1 MRAWSGARH
10 AYNAWVPGRRRPIY
24 SVPWCSTPPDPSV
37 TSVDVATGSRI
48 DRGRTAV
55 RRAYFKNRSLR
66 LPLNAIRSRGIRPND
81 LFVASYPRSGTT
93 WLRFLLFELL
103 TGTPA
108 EFVPVNESI
117 PYVGKHRGAPAL
129 LPSGGR
135 VIQTHETFLRGIR
148 SAIYLV
154 RDPRSVV
161 LSEYRWQLRTGLF
174 EGSFES
180 FFDAF
185 MSGRA
190 NPYGRWDRHV
200 DTWMS
205 SRLAAEGRLH
215 LVRFVDLRTDAVAE
229 LTRILDFLG
238 VRRPTALIEAVVANN
253 GLEEMR
259 LKEERA
265 PEGALG
271 ARTRADIRF
280 VQSGS
285 TSAWRDELSQ
295 GQARAIEERFEPT
308 FRRVWTDRP
317 AEPTSDEVAGTTAS
331 TATSTHPLE
340 NENGVKVLYI
350 AGWGRSGSTLLD
362 TLLGQI
368 DGFLSTG
375 ELRYVWERG
384 VIGDWICG
392 CQRSVKTCPL
402 WSRVLDSV
410 NANRD
415 AEARKIVDWQRQ
427 ATRFRH
433 TRGLLNRTSNDLGRD
448 GALDSYITVMQQ
460 LFAAIRE
467 ATGARVIVDSSK
479 RPSDA
484 AALTLVPNLQLYVV
498 HLVRDPRA
506 VAHSWR
512 RRQPGIDRHGVVN
525 STISWAAWNLMSD
538 GVRSKLP
545 QRSMLVQYERF
556 VDDPRRTLTQI
567 VELLG
572 EDPSQV
578 PDPHEG
584 IFDVT
589 ETHTV
594 SGNPR
599 RFRSGP
605 IEVRQDDEWRDRMG
619 LGQKLGA
626 TLFALPLLHRY
637 GYPIIVRR
645 AEPNEPR
652 ENAHLSAHRS

>member
-1 MRAWSGARH
+1 MSAF
-10 AYNAWVPGRRRPIY
+10 
-24 SVPWCSTPPDPSV
+24 D
-37 TSVDVATGSRI
+37 
-48 DRGRTAV
+48 RTAI
-55 RRAYFKNRSLR
+55 RRAYFKSRPLR
-66 LPLNAIRSRGIRPND
+66 LPLTALRYTGLRPND

-93 WLRFLLFELL
+93 WLRFLLYELL

-108 EFVPVNESI
+108 EFVPVNEGI
-117 PYVGKHRGAPAL
+117 PYVGKHRAAPEL

-135 VIQTHETFLRGIR
+135 VIQTHETFLRGVR
-148 SAIYLV
+148 SALYVV

-174 EGSFES
+174 EGAFES

-200 DTWMS
+200 DTWTD
-205 SRLAAEGRLH
+205 SRFAAEGRLH
-215 LVRFVDLRTDAVAE
+215 IVRFVDLRTDAVSE
-229 LTRILDFLG
+229 LRRILDFLG
-238 VRRPTALIEAVVANN
+238 VQRSRSLIETVVANN
-253 GLEEMR
+253 ALAEMR

-271 ARTRADIRF
+271 TRTRADIRF

-285 TSAWRDELSQ
+285 TSAWRDDLTPE
-295 GQARAIEERFEPT
+295 QARAIEERFEPT
-308 FRRVWTDRP
+308 LRRVWEDRP
-317 AEPTSDEVAGTTAS
+317 LVLTSDDVAGTT
-331 TATSTHPLE
+331 TSGRTESRPVRADD
-340 NENGVKVLYI
+340 GVKVIYI

-368 DGFLSTG
+368 DGFFSTG
-375 ELRYVWERG
+375 ELRYLWERG
-384 VIGDWICG
+384 VIGNWTCG
-392 CQRSVKTCPL
+392 CQRSVKTCPV
-402 WSRVLDSV
+402 WSAVLHAVAGD
-410 NANRD
+410 RD
-415 AEARKIVDWQRQ
+415 ASRTIVEWQRQ

-433 TRGLLNRTSNDLGRD
+433 TRRLLGQTSDDLGHE
-448 GALDSYITVMQQ
+448 ALHSYISVMQR
-460 LFAAIRE
+460 LFSAIRE
-467 ATGARVIVDSSK
+467 ETGARVIVDSSK

-512 RRQPGIDRHGVVN
+512 RRQPGIDRHGLVN
-525 STISWAAWNLMSD
+525 STISWVAWNLMCD

-545 QRSMLVQYERF
+545 QRSMLVHYEGF
-556 VDDPRRTLTQI
+556 VDDPRTTLAKI
-567 VELLG
+567 VELVG
-572 EDPSQV
+572 EDPSGI
-578 PDPHEG
+578 PDAHG
-584 IFDVT
+584 RIFDVK

-605 IEVRQDDEWRDRMG
+605 IEVRPDDEWRDHLG
-619 LGQKLGA
+619 SGQKLGA
-626 TLFALPLLHRY
+626 TVLALPLLHRY
-637 GYPIIVRR
+637 GYPIMVNRGHPDERPR
-645 AEPNEPR
+645 AR
-652 ENAHLSAHRS
+652 QSAH

>member
-1 MRAWSGARH
+1 VH
-10 AYNAWVPGRRRPIY
+10 
-24 SVPWCSTPPDPSV
+24 V
-37 TSVDVATGSRI
+37 TVGSRV
-48 DRGRTAV
+48 DQGRTAI

-66 LPLNAIRSRGIRPND
+66 LPLNAIRYTGVRPND
-81 LFVASYPRSGTT
+81 LFIASYPRSGTT

-117 PYVGKHRGAPAL
+117 PYVGKHRGAPEL

-135 VIQTHETFLRGIR
+135 VIQTHETFLLGVR

-180 FFDAF
+180 FFEAF
-185 MSGRA
+185 MSGHA

-200 DTWMS
+200 DTWTH
-205 SRLAAEGRLH
+205 SRLAAEDRLH
-215 LVRFVDLRTDAVAE
+215 IVRFVDLRTDAVSE
-229 LTRILDFLG
+229 LRRILDFLG
-238 VRRPTALIEAVVANN
+238 VRRPTSLIEAVVANN
-253 GLEEMR
+253 RLAEMR
-259 LKEERA
+259 RKEERA

-271 ARTRADIRF
+271 ARTREDIRF

-285 TSAWRDELSQ
+285 TSAWRDELSP
-295 GQARAIEERFEPT
+295 GQVRAIEKRFEPT
-308 FRRVWTDRP
+308 LRRVRKDRAP
-317 AEPTSDEVAGTTAS
+317 AFTGNDLAGTTAS
-331 TATSTHPLE
+331 GNTEALARKADD
-340 NENGVKVLYI
+340 GVKVIYI

-384 VIGDWICG
+384 VIGDWTCG

-402 WSRVLDSV
+402 WSKVLDAVASD
-410 NANRD
+410 RD
-415 AEARKIVDWQRQ
+415 AEARSIVEWQRQ

-448 GALDSYITVMQQ
+448 GALDSYISVMQR
-460 LFAAIRE
+460 LFSAIRE
-467 ATGARVIVDSSK
+467 ATEARVIVDSSK

-484 AALTLVPNLQLYVV
+484 AALTLVPNVRLYVV

-506 VAHSWR
+506 VAYSWR
-512 RRQPGIDRHGVVN
+512 RRQPGIDRHGVAN

-545 QRSMLVQYERF
+545 QRSMLVQYEEF
-556 VDDPRRTLTQI
+556 VEDPRRTLTRI
-567 VELLG
+567 VELVG
-572 EDPSQV
+572 EDPSSV
-578 PDPHEG
+578 PDAHGG
-584 IFDVT
+584 IFDVR

-605 IEVRQDDEWRDRMG
+605 IEVRPDDEWRDRMG
-619 LGQKLGA
+619 PGPKLGA
-626 TLFALPLLHRY
+626 TVLALPLLHRY
-637 GYPIIVRR
+637 GYPIIVSR
-645 AEPNEPR
+645 AQPNELR
-652 ENAHLSAHRS
+652 EDAHVSAH